1 MRLRVLGL
9 VLALSSLSACKS
21 RKEEPPA
28 APAPSAATAPEPKA
42 SADRKPRVGIV
53 LSLGGRGDQSF
64 NDSALRGLEE
74 WASGVKYAGDAYQPL
89 SLEERR
95 ASLQGSL
102 GEDMSRRGTPM
113 EALGITPLV
122 LQSHVA
128 EDYEPNLQLLADQDV
143 PLSLAVGFL
152 MENAVETAAKRNPS
166 MHYLLVDSPLLSP
179 QGEPFTL
186 PNVRTVVFREEEG
199 CYLVGALAGLVT
211 KTGKVG
217 FVGGMEIPLVKRY
230 EAGFRAGVAATNPK
244 ATVLVSYTGG
254 FTNFAVGKQVGQ
266 DLLTKGTDVLF
277 AAAGMDGLG
286 AIQAVKEARD
296 EGKPVYV
303 IGVDSDPSHL
313 APKAVLS
320 AVVKRVDL
328 VVYEAVKDQLAGTF
342 QSGDQNLGLKEG
354 GITYAPVRLDFPG
367 KDEALRTLEAFKAKI
382 ISGEIHVPTHPDQ
395 LPAAKPAP

>member
-1 MRLRVLGL
+1 MRLPVLGL

-21 RKEEPPA
+21 RKEESPA
-28 APAPSAATAPEPKA
+28 APAPSPAVAKEQEDSAARP
-42 SADRKPRVGIV
+42 PRVGIV

-74 WASGVKYAGDAYQPL
+74 WASGVKYVGDAYRPL
-89 SLEERR
+89 SPEERQ

-102 GEDMSRRGTPM
+102 GEDLARRGSPM
-113 EALGITPLV
+113 EALGVTPLV
-122 LQSHVA
+122 IQSRVA
-128 EDYEPNLQLLADQDV
+128 EDYEPNLQLLADQGV
-143 PLSLAVGFL
+143 PLSLTVGFL

-166 MHYLLVDSPLLSP
+166 MNYLLVDSPLLTP
-179 QGEPFTL
+179 QGKPYTL

-199 CYLVGALAGLVT
+199 CFLVGALAGLVT

-230 EAGFRAGVAATNPK
+230 EAGFRAGLAATHPK
-244 ATVLVSYTGG
+244 ATFMASYTGG
-254 FTNFAVGKQVGQ
+254 FTHFALGKQVGQ
-266 DLLTKGTDVLF
+266 DLLAKDADVIF
-277 AAAGMDGLG
+277 AAAGVDGLG

-296 EGKPVYV
+296 EGKTVYV

-328 VVYEAVKDQLAGTF
+328 VVYEAVRDQLAGTF
-342 QSGDQNLGLKEG
+342 QGGDQNLGLKEG

-367 KDEALRTLEAFKAKI
+367 KDEALRALQAFKAKI
-382 ISGEIHVPTHPDQ
+382 ISGEIRVPTHPDQ
-395 LPAAKPAP
+395 LPAAP